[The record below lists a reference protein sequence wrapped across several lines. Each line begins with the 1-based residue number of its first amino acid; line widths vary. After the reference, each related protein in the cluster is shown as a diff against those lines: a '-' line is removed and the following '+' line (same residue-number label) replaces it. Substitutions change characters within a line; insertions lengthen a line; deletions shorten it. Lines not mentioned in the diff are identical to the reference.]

1 MNLLIKKYK
10 KLYSAYGLYS
20 LIVILINHILYK
32 FFKKTYL
39 LDPIDHHKKYLNKKI
54 IEISN
59 SRIMAGDY
67 KGVFL
72 LDKSNWSKFDFAT
85 KLLGSYEQQ
94 IQKLIVNV
102 QKKNNLKNFI
112 NIGAG
117 DGYHTLGLIKNNFF
131 NQAICY
137 EISQQT
143 RKILEYNLKINNIE
157 KKVVIYKNANI
168 EKLKKDLKK
177 IKFKETLFLIDIE
190 GYEFELLANED
201 LYFFNKAHIII
212 EDHNFLINNNSLKNK
227 FYSNI
232 KKYFNYELIDNGS
245 RNPFNIDNQF
255 LNELNDDSRF
265 LLLGEGRPIKMHWI
279 YLSPKN

>member
-1 MNLLIKKYK
+1 MIVLLVFTLIQLLKFFSSILLLIKKTNFHWN
-10 KLYSAYGLYS
+10 LNSNIS
-20 LIVILINHILYK
+20 
-32 FFKKTYL
+32 TL
-39 LDPIDHHKKYLNKKI
+39 LLKNYLNKKI

-59 SRIMAGDY
+59 SKIMAGDY

-143 RKILEYNLKINNIE
+143 RNILEYNLKINNIE
-157 KKVVIYKNANI
+157 DKVLIYQNANI
-168 EKLKKDLKK
+168 
-177 IKFKETLFLIDIE
+177 
-190 GYEFELLANED
+190 
-201 LYFFNKAHIII
+201 
-212 EDHNFLINNNSLKNK
+212 
-227 FYSNI
+227 
-232 KKYFNYELIDNGS
+232 
-245 RNPFNIDNQF
+245 
-255 LNELNDDSRF
+255 
-265 LLLGEGRPIKMHWI
+265 
-279 YLSPKN
+279 